1 MIWYL
6 IFLAVSSLIALIV
19 NFLNMKE
26 SLLSRQKMKFGRL
39 RVLSN
44 WLLLAIFVG
53 SLGGAGFATFKGMPS
68 SENSV
73 KTQHAQTA
81 SSSKHTVKKTS
92 LKADQL
98 SVTYSPKKPIVSGD
112 SLTVKF
118 KVPAKAKL
126 EIVGHYSGTTYKTFT
141 NHHNKVT
148 TFKYKFKA
156 DDTGTFDLVL
166 TKNGHKTTK
175 KFTVKSADDTDQSTQ
190 TSSATSS
197 SSSSSSTS
205 KSSSGGSSKSG
216 NGGNSGSS
224 GGGGGSTTHST
235 PGGSHSYVT
244 TSSYTTTTTTTTTT
258 NPDGSST
265 VETHTSRSN

>member
-6 IFLAVSSLIALIV
+6 IFLAVSSLIALVV

-26 SLLSRQKMKFGRL
+26 SLLSRQKMKFSRL

-53 SLGGAGFATFKGMPS
+53 SIGGAGYATFKGMPS

-73 KTQHAQTA
+73 RTQHAQAT

-92 LKADQL
+92 SKVDQL

-126 EIVGHYSGTTYKTFT
+126 KIVGHYSGTTYKTFT

-175 KFTVKSADDTDQSTQ
+175 KFTVKSAADTDQSTQ
-190 TSSATSS
+190 PSSAA

-205 KSSSGGSSKSG
+205 KNVGDGSSKNG

-224 GGGGGSTTHST
+224 GGSGGSTTHST

-258 NPDGSST
+258 NPDGTST